1 MLTRST
7 RRHGRA
13 RIRPAAVVLL
23 ASMLA
28 GVVVVS
34 GCTSAVPEASPA
46 PSASAASGSASG
58 SGAARERG
66 AFPVLSPEAR
76 IRLYAASRLQ
86 SMTLEQKIASMF
98 VVHVAGSDPAPVQ
111 GYLAANGAAGVLLL
125 GDNVPGS
132 TEQTAAFTAA
142 LQVGEGLGTVI
153 AIDEEGGIVAR
164 LSADTFPA
172 AETLKNEPVEA
183 TAEAFRQRAALVHQA
198 GANVNFGI
206 VADTTADPSSF
217 IYDRVLGTDAASASD
232 RVAAA
237 VTAEDGQVLSTLKHF
252 PGHGQVPGDSHD
264 SLPSTDVSVA
274 QWQADDAPPFQAGID
289 AGAPL
294 VMFGHLVY
302 TAVDTAPASLSPAW
316 HSMLRDELGFEGV
329 TVTDDLL
336 MLEASGVPAYADRTT
351 NAIAAVNAGND
362 LLLYNSTLDLPPLV
376 AAIASA
382 VRSGTIAE
390 STVDDA
396 VLRDLVL
403 RRGIWVQL
411 HPDVA
416 S

>member
-1 MLTRST
+1 MAARSIRL
-7 RRHGRA
+7 RRGPA
-13 RIRPAAVVLL
+13 LAVAAVLAGMAVLSGCTAGGPAAAPSATPSAAAGAPAAV
-23 ASMLA
+23 
-28 GVVVVS
+28 
-34 GCTSAVPEASPA
+34 
-46 PSASAASGSASG
+46 
-58 SGAARERG
+58 RERG

-76 IRLYAASRLQ
+76 IRLYAESRLQ
-86 SMTLEQKIASMF
+86 AMTLEQKIASMF
-98 VVHVAGSDPAPVQ
+98 VVHVAGADPAPVQ
-111 GYLAANGAAGVLLL
+111 SYLTANGAAGVLLL

-142 LQVGEGLGTVI
+142 LQAGDGLGTVI

-183 TAEAFRQRAALVHQA
+183 TADAFRQRAALVHQA
-198 GANVNFGI
+198 GANVNFGVI
-206 VADTTADPSSF
+206 ADTTADPGSF
-217 IYDRVLGTDAASASD
+217 IYDRVLGTDPASASE

-264 SLPSTDVSVA
+264 SLPSTDIPVA
-274 QWQADDAPPFQAGID
+274 QWRTTDAPPFQAGVD

-316 HSMLRDELGFEGV
+316 HAVLREQLGFEGV
-329 TVTDDLL
+329 TVTDDML

-351 NAIAAVNAGND
+351 NAIAAVAAGND

-376 AAIASA
+376 ASIAAA
-382 VRSGTIAE
+382 VRSGAIAE

-396 VLRDLVL
+396 VLRDLAL
-403 RRGIWVQL
+403 RRGVWVQQ
-411 HPDVA
+411 HPESA
-416 S
+416 I

>member
-1 MLTRST
+1 MSARST
-7 RRHGRA
+7 AFGRG
-13 RIRPAAVVLL
+13 RILVLAALV
-23 ASMLA
+23 A
-28 GVVVVS
+28 GVVAVS
-34 GCTSAVPEASPA
+34 GCTAGG
-46 PSASAASGSASG
+46 PSAGPSATSSAATPS
-58 SGAARERG
+58 AARDRG

-98 VVHVAGSDPAPVQ
+98 VVHIPGSDPAPVQ

-132 TEQTAAFTAA
+132 TQQTAAFTAA
-142 LQVGEGLGTVI
+142 LQTGDGLGTVI

-172 AETLKNEPVEA
+172 AETLKNEPAAA
-183 TAEAFRQRAALVHQA
+183 TADAFRQRAALVRQA
-198 GANVNFGI
+198 GANVNFGVI
-206 VADTTADPSSF
+206 ADTTADPGSF
-217 IYDRVLGTDAASASD
+217 IYDRVLGTDPATASE

-237 VTAEDGQVLSTLKHF
+237 VTAENGQVLSTLKHF

-264 SLPSTDVSVA
+264 SLPSTDISME
-274 QWQADDAPPFQAGID
+274 QWSTSDEPPFQAGID

-302 TAVDTAPASLSPAW
+302 TAVDSAPASLSPAW
-316 HSMLRDELGFEGV
+316 HALLRERLGFEGV
-329 TVTDDLL
+329 AVTDDLL

-351 NAIAAVNAGND
+351 NAVAAVAAGND
-362 LLLYNSTLDLPPLV
+362 LLLYNSTVDLPPLV
-376 AAIASA
+376 ASIANA
-382 VRSGTIAE
+382 VRSGEIAE
-390 STVDDA
+390 SAVDEA

-403 RRGIWVQL
+403 RRGIWLQQ
-411 HPDVA
+411 HPDA
-416 S
+416 AL

>member
-1 MLTRST
+1 MAARSKAFD
-7 RRHGRA
+7 RGRTFVL
-13 RIRPAAVVLL
+13 AALV
-23 ASMLA
+23 A
-28 GVVVVS
+28 GVVAVS
-34 GCTSAVPEASPA
+34 GCTAGVPAEG
-46 PSASAASGSASG
+46 PSATSSAATPA
-58 SGAARERG
+58 AARERG
-66 AFPVLSPEAR
+66 AFPVLSPDAR

-98 VVHVAGSDPAPVQ
+98 VVHVPGSDPAPVQ

-142 LQVGEGLGTVI
+142 LQTGDGLGTVI

-172 AETLKNEPVEA
+172 AETLKNEPAAA
-183 TAEAFRQRAALVHQA
+183 TADAFRQRAALVRQA
-198 GANVNFGI
+198 GANVNFGVI
-206 VADTTADPSSF
+206 ADTTADPGSF
-217 IYDRVLGTDAASASD
+217 IYDRVLGTDPDAASE

-237 VTAEDGQVLSTLKHF
+237 VTAENGQVLSTLKHF

-264 SLPSTDVSVA
+264 SLPSTDISME
-274 QWQADDAPPFQAGID
+274 QWSTSDEPPFQAGID

-302 TAVDTAPASLSPAW
+302 TAVDSAPASLSPAW
-316 HSMLRDELGFEGV
+316 HALLRERLGFEGV
-329 TVTDDLL
+329 AVTDDLL

-351 NAIAAVNAGND
+351 NAVAAVAAGND
-362 LLLYNSTLDLPPLV
+362 LLLYNSTVDLPPLV
-376 AAIASA
+376 AAIANA
-382 VRSGTIAE
+382 VRSGEIAE
-390 STVDDA
+390 SAVDDA

-403 RRGIWVQL
+403 RRGIWLQQ
-411 HPDVA
+411 HPDA
-416 S
+416 AL